1 MERNSSSSPKSAT
14 KACATPVPAGKAATS
29 PASTATRSS
38 PRRSVPRPRTT
49 TKISSSAMW
58 ACHGKDCLTGRITSR
73 LRPTLTDPAAL
84 PRSCSRRPNLPSS
97 HVSSGTSRIFTTP
110 SRWFIRALSSRVVDL
125 RGEPG
130 MGSYT
135 RRTHT
140 MGLPK
145 AIQKEAW
152 SDRTYRNRAG
162 AWCPDRRG
170 NLQCPCRLEHRTA
183 YQRSWPP
190 RAEVRNA
197 LGTRGSARG
206 GELPH
211 RGRPALGRLVA
222 SFSAGK
228 EDGNCPPRPQGSK
241 ASLRGDSSGSL
252 EERSKHTPLRPPRAG
267 LLRGKIHLP
276 GSLRVDRYFCGHKVR
291 DLQSRRSANRPHRL
305 LDGRRGRPDQRIQGR
320 ACRGGGGRLTLCL
333 RAGVGAGPTEEA
345 NMSSV

>member
-1 MERNSSSSPKSAT
+1 MWSLARCSVYRSDTSIQQRSDLPLVTDLQTHESLRSFKPTLKLVQASALSFLSL
-14 KACATPVPAGKAATS
+14 PYPADL
-29 PASTATRSS
+29 
-38 PRRSVPRPRTT
+38 PRLKLGLSIPYLVWDP
-49 TKISSSAMW
+49 IL
-58 ACHGKDCLTGRITSR
+58 GGRIPWGYRRLSR
-73 LRPTLTDPAAL
+73 RRHRAKGRIGTGLVLGAPIAGATLTTLA
-84 PRSCSRRPNLPSS
+84 
-97 HVSSGTSRIFTTP
+97 
-110 SRWFIRALSSRVVDL
+110 
-125 RGEPG
+125 
-130 MGSYT
+130 
-135 RRTHT
+135 
-140 MGLPK
+140 
-145 AIQKEAW
+145 AW
-152 SDRTYRNRAG
+152 S
-162 AWCPDRRG
+162 
-170 NLQCPCRLEHRTA
+170 
-183 YQRSWPP
+183 
-190 RAEVRNA
+190 
-197 LGTRGSARG
+197 SARG

-252 EERSKHTPLRPPRAG
+252 EERSKRTPLRPPRAG

-320 ACRGGGGRLTLCL
+320 ACRGGGGRLTLRL

>member
-1 MERNSSSSPKSAT
+1 
-14 KACATPVPAGKAATS
+14 
-29 PASTATRSS
+29 
-38 PRRSVPRPRTT
+38 
-49 TKISSSAMW
+49 
-58 ACHGKDCLTGRITSR
+58 
-73 LRPTLTDPAAL
+73 
-84 PRSCSRRPNLPSS
+84 
-97 HVSSGTSRIFTTP
+97 
-110 SRWFIRALSSRVVDL
+110 
-125 RGEPG
+125 
-130 MGSYT
+130 
-135 RRTHT
+135 

-170 NLQCPCRLEHRTA
+170 NLHCPCRLEHRTA

-228 EDGNCPPRPQGSK
+228 EDGDRPSRPQGSK
-241 ASLRGDSSGSL
+241 APLRGDSSGTL
-252 EERSKHTPLRPPRAG
+252 EEGSKRTPLRPPRAG

-276 GSLRVDRYFCGHKVR
+276 GSLRDDRRFCRHTVR
-291 DLQSRRSANRPHRL
+291 DLQGPRCATRPHRL
-305 LDGRRGRPDQRIQGR
+305 FDGRRGRPDQRIQGR
-320 ACRGGGGRLTLCL
+320 ACGSCGWSRKQAIATPTFSTARPIARELPTSSRNISMRPVAVQIGPSGSRGPRGCR
-333 RAGVGAGPTEEA
+333 V
-345 NMSSV
+345 S